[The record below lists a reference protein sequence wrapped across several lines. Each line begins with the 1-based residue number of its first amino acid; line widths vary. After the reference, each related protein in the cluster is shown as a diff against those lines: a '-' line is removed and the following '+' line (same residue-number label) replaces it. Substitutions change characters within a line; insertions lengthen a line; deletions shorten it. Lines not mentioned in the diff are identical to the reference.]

1 MIALFTFVGGACAA
15 YYFRERSVNIA
26 NSSILIVNSDEKGGQ
41 NVKIKRQKLLTDLM
55 SSKNL
60 GFSIVELI
68 GILLVSSILMVVL
81 APALLSYVEGSRAQK
96 DNYIMN
102 DVVDAVF
109 LAMVAPSVYDE
120 VLQHSM
126 LENVSCYIDVDTEN
140 KNDRIISGSAIG
152 TDIHDKYVLEDGSR
166 LGDEV
171 AFHAAGNVRGTT
183 ITFKP
188 TMSFGKTKYVVSES
202 VINSFFPKEDK
213 NICNLPNL
221 YNAIRSTIGDSI
233 ELKSQTYRNS
243 EYTVF
248 VEIRSVGAGHV
259 DSQKIVRA
267 YGQFSGTNLLYE
279 DRVYYVA
286 YGRDVCDPMAGVR
299 PTHTRPQQPGNEYGE
314 TTLNPDDGTTP
325 SLGDLYVYGNY
336 EYCYGYAW
344 CDKCSNWSMPIP
356 IGCGCAAVDKGL
368 GCDGWALRI
377 IDETKDLHGPILQSI
392 NGEPVIRLEKK

>member
-1 MIALFTFVGGACAA
+1 
-15 YYFRERSVNIA
+15 
-26 NSSILIVNSDEKGGQ
+26 
-41 NVKIKRQKLLTDLM
+41 
-55 SSKNL
+55 
-60 GFSIVELI
+60 
-68 GILLVSSILMVVL
+68 
-81 APALLSYVEGSRAQK
+81 
-96 DNYIMN
+96 MN

-126 LENVSCYIDVDTEN
+126 LENVSCYIDTDTEN
-140 KNDRIISGSAIG
+140 KSDRIINGSATG
-152 TDIHDKYVLEDGSR
+152 ADTHDKYIFGDDSR

-171 AFHAAGNVRGTT
+171 AYHTAGNMRGTT

-188 TMSFGKTKYVVSES
+188 TISFGKTKYVVSES

-221 YNAIRSTIGDSI
+221 YNSLRSTVGDSI

-248 VEIRSVGAGHV
+248 IEIKSVGTSHA

-267 YGQFSGTNLLYE
+267 YGQFSGTNLSYE

-286 YGRDVCDPMAGVR
+286 YGRDVCDPMAGVK
-299 PTHTRPQQPGNEYGE
+299 PIQTRPQQPGYEYGE

-325 SLGDLYVYGNY
+325 NLGDLYVYANY

-344 CDKCSNWSMPIP
+344 CDKCSRWSMPTP
-356 IGCGCAAVDKGL
+356 RGCGCSNMDKSL
-368 GCDGWALRI
+368 LCNGWALRI
-377 IDETKDLHGPILQSI
+377 IDETKDSKGPIMQSI
-392 NGEPVIRLEKK
+392 NGEPVVSPK